1 MRVSL
6 LSLDEGHSVWEL
18 PVRELPIRIGR
29 DPDVEFR
36 LDDDS
41 VSDFHCLL
49 DEINGVLWV
58 RDLGSEEGTFVNG
71 FHVAQSVLMPGDRL
85 TVGER
90 DFEVVYQW
98 KHEPIGEK
106 IFA

>member
-1 MRVSL
+1 MIITLR
-6 LSLDEGHSVWEL
+6 SLDEGPHVWEM
-18 PVRELPIRIGR
+18 PIRELPIYLGR
-29 DPDVEFR
+29 HPDVEVR
-36 LDDDS
+36 LDGDS

-71 FHVAQSVLMPGDRL
+71 FHVAQSCLMPGDRL
-85 TVGER
+85 TVGTR
-90 DFEVVYQW
+90 AFEVLYQW
-98 KHEPIGEK
+98 KHEPMGEK

>member
-6 LSLDEGHSVWEL
+6 LSLDEGHHVWEL
-18 PVRELPIRIGR
+18 PVWELPIRIGR

-58 RDLGSEEGTFVNG
+58 RDLGSDEGTLING
-71 FHVAQSVLMPGDRL
+71 FHVVQSCLMPGDTL
-85 TVGER
+85 TAGTR
-90 DFEVVYQW
+90 DFEVLYDW
-98 KHEPIGEK
+98 KHVPIGERM
-106 IFA
+106 FA